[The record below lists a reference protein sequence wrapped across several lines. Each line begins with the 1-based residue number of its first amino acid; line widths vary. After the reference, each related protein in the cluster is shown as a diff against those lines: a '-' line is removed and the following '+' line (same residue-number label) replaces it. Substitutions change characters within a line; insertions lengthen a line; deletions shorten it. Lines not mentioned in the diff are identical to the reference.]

1 MKYFI
6 CVTAVLAALSCV
18 GTVGATTF
26 FPAEMKCPVGGK
38 TFKYQAIGS
47 NSYWGS
53 RPDGRPYSPMP
64 VTPMPECPD
73 NYLVVY
79 REFTPEEIGNLKTLL
94 QSPGYLA
101 LMDRPQVYRAAWLEK
116 SLKPQSES
124 YPWMV
129 LQAAWTESNGS
140 PARAGYLR
148 EFAQIAAT
156 TPVKIEKMD
165 SIVLQMRAANA
176 WRELGDFDTAASTLD
191 ALPLDALAKGLPDD
205 PELIKKLNEEA
216 GTRWN
221 MLDYIKRLR
230 VVISRKDSSAEPL
243 DMIPPREAAS
253 QCFFT
258 AETLTDFGKAFC
270 QSEDIKKEIEESR
283 QYWEPQKAEM
293 DKAAKR

>member
-1 MKYFI
+1 
-6 CVTAVLAALSCV
+6 
-18 GTVGATTF
+18 
-26 FPAEMKCPVGGK
+26 
-38 TFKYQAIGS
+38 
-47 NSYWGS
+47 
-53 RPDGRPYSPMP
+53 MP

-73 NYLVVY
+73 NHLIVY
-79 REFTPEEIGNLKTLL
+79 REFTPEEISQLKTLL
-94 QSPGYLA
+94 QSPGYLD
-101 LMDRPQVYRAAWLEK
+101 LKDRPQIYRAAWLEK

-140 PARAGYLR
+140 PERADYLR
-148 EFAQIAAT
+148 EFAQIAAAK
-156 TPVKIEKMD
+156 PVKIENMD

-176 WRELGDFDTAASTLD
+176 WRELSDFETAISTLD
-191 ALPLDALAKGLPDD
+191 ALPLDTLAKGLPDD
-205 PELIKKLNEEA
+205 PEEIKKLDEEA

-258 AETLTDFGKAFC
+258 ADTLTDFGKALC
-270 QSEDIKKEIEESR
+270 QTEEIKKEIDESR
-283 QYWEPQKAEM
+283 PYWEPQKAEM
-293 DKAAKR
+293 DKASKS